1 MRLGSLTGLEREKLE
16 AEHAKLMSEI
26 TDLNDI
32 LNREERVTAI
42 IREDLDDLDRR
53 YGDDR
58 RSLISEEEIDSDFDL
73 ADLITEDLAVVTLS
87 RDGYVKRVALE
98 SYRAQGRGGRGVRG
112 SEAKEGDVLKSLFV
126 SSTHDY
132 LLYFSNYGQV
142 FWLKAYSIPEASR
155 YSKGR
160 ALANLLKLREGE
172 SIHHVLRVPEF
183 EQEAYV
189 VFATRRGIVKKTS
202 LEAYSRPKKGGI
214 RAILL
219 EEGDAVVGVSI
230 ARPGD
235 TIVVCSASGRA
246 VRFDEA
252 AARAMGRTSR
262 GVRGIRLKE
271 GDEVVGMVVAEAG
284 ADLLTATQNGYGK
297 RTPVLDYPIHGRGG
311 QGVISIKTTARNG
324 PVIAARLAREGDDTM
339 FITES
344 GMIVRTSISEISSMG
359 RNTQGVRLVNLKE
372 EDRLVSF
379 EVVSE
384 SDLER
389 FAEAE
394 GEAGEAGEQG
404 ALLDPGAEE
413 PEEPEESTPPQEDEP
428 TPEDEE
434 DDA

>member
-1 MRLGSLTGLEREKLE
+1 
-16 AEHAKLMSEI
+16 
-26 TDLNDI
+26 
-32 LNREERVTAI
+32 
-42 IREDLDDLDRR
+42 
-53 YGDDR
+53 
-58 RSLISEEEIDSDFDL
+58 
-73 ADLITEDLAVVTLS
+73 
-87 RDGYVKRVALE
+87 
-98 SYRAQGRGGRGVRG
+98 
-112 SEAKEGDVLKSLFV
+112 
-126 SSTHDY
+126 
-132 LLYFSNYGQV
+132 
-142 FWLKAYSIPEASR
+142 
-155 YSKGR
+155 
-160 ALANLLKLREGE
+160 
-172 SIHHVLRVPEF
+172 
-183 EQEAYV
+183 
-189 VFATRRGIVKKTS
+189 
-202 LEAYSRPKKGGI
+202 
-214 RAILL
+214 
-219 EEGDAVVGVSI
+219 
-230 ARPGD
+230 
-235 TIVVCSASGRA
+235 
-246 VRFDEA
+246 
-252 AARAMGRTSR
+252 
-262 GVRGIRLKE
+262 
-271 GDEVVGMVVAEAG
+271 
-284 ADLLTATQNGYGK
+284 LTATQNGYGK
-297 RTPVLDYPIHGRGG
+297 RTPGLDYPIHGRGG